1 MIGLVYQHPLACA
14 LVVTATGLLISA
26 LALGWPF
33 DPGETNDRRRP

>member
-14 LVVTATGLLISA
+14 FAVIGTGYLIAA

-33 DPGETNDRRRP
+33 GGGPK